1 MTTPSLIPLVALPIP
16 GDILSCLQSA
26 GYLYYEDIE
35 QEEGSPADNIVKK
48 FASNTK
54 LFWKAVMS
62 PPEVKT
68 ALDIWQEESQLFGI
82 VTFCK
87 AIDDMLD
94 GGIPLQSITEFC
106 GAPGSGKTQLC
117 LQLCVD
123 VQIPSIF
130 GGHEAEA
137 VYIDTSSSFTLI
149 RLSDMADACI
159 SHCSLIARQQSKL
172 PASTFTMEAIKNGIS
187 YISVTNHI
195 QLLAAVFQ
203 LDDIL
208 EKRNVKLIVIDSI
221 TFPLL
226 YGELSSIQRTRLLH
240 QILDELHLCA
250 KKFKVAV
257 IVTNQLTTKVF
268 ADGTSQVVPSLGE
281 SFGHRINHRIML
293 GAEKGGTFAA
303 VLLKSAVYPCA
314 SVGFQISN
322 IGVRDIGNG

>member
-35 QEEGSPADNIVKK
+35 QEEGSPADNIIKK

-68 ALDIWQEESQLFGI
+68 ALDIW
-82 VTFCK
+82 
-87 AIDDMLD
+87 
-94 GGIPLQSITEFC
+94 
-106 GAPGSGKTQLC
+106 
-117 LQLCVD
+117 
-123 VQIPSIF
+123 QIPSIF

-159 SHCSLIARQQSKL
+159 SHCSLIARQQGKL

-203 LDDIL
+203 LSDIL

-257 IVTNQLTTKVF
+257 VVTNQLTTKVF

-293 GAEKGGTFAA
+293 GAERGGTFAA
-303 VLLKSAVYPCA
+303 VLLKSTVYPCA

>member
-16 GDILSCLQSA
+16 GDILSYLQSA

-159 SHCSLIARQQSKL
+159 SHCSLIARQQGKL

-203 LDDIL
+203 LSDIL

-257 IVTNQLTTKVF
+257 VVTNQLTTKVF
-268 ADGTSQVVPSLGE
+268 GDGTSQVVPSLGE
-281 SFGHRINHRIML
+281 SFSHRINHRIML
-293 GAEKGGTFAA
+293 GAERGGTFAA